1 MVYISTISPWIT
13 EPLEWLEALG
23 PHKSF
28 ATPYLEEFIP
38 LAREY
43 IQIEKLRNLP
53 NHLLPMLEE
62 KLDPLT
68 KILQALD
75 AGYEPCTPP
84 EDWYCG
90 IVLPQNINIHPTWL
104 LFENFPRKKFKNQS
118 NRDVLRFKGMMPAN
132 IIEKWQKAAHVFL
145 YPGMRVYSPNEE
157 DFEKATIT
165 YKDPILIGRVY
176 KSYEERLYFRIAQ
189 WDLAKDLSF
198 MPKTST

>member
-1 MVYISTISPWIT
+1 VYISQSSKWIT

-38 LAREY
+38 LAHEY
-43 IQIEKLRNLP
+43 EELKKLSGLP
-53 NHLLPMLEE
+53 NHLLPLLEG
-62 KLDPLT
+62 KLDPLYR
-68 KILQALD
+68 ILQALD

-90 IVLPQNINIHPTWL
+90 IVLPTHINLHPRWL
-104 LFENFPRKKFKNQS
+104 MFENFPRKAYKNPY
-118 NRDVLRFKGMMPAN
+118 NLHDVLRFKGMMPAKV
-132 IIEKWQKAAHVFL
+132 IEKWQKAASVFW
-145 YPGMRVYSPNEE
+145 YPEMRVYSPNEE
-157 DFEKATIT
+157 DFDKATIT

-189 WDLAKDLSF
+189 WDLAKDLAF
-198 MPKTST
+198 MPKTVT